1 MTFNPNADVSDNRA
15 RRSTGR
21 TVGVA
26 AGGIGGVGIVIAIVV
41 ALLGGNPMDVLGA
54 GQQQQPAIEASPVAD
69 CKTGADANAD
79 PACRLAASTLS
90 LDKFWAGK
98 VEGYTPPEAIIYSGT
113 EQSPCGTAS
122 NQVGPF
128 YCPSDQGIYVDP
140 SFFSIMQQQFG
151 ASAGSLAQLY
161 VLGHEWGHH
170 IQSITGIMQQHPNN
184 GTGEDSNG
192 VKTELQADC
201 FAGAWIKDLP
211 KEKDSKGVSYFKA
224 PTDAE
229 IDDALNAAAAV
240 GDDNIQSRSGRVN
253 PETWTHG
260 SSAERKKWFM
270 TGYQQGINACNTF

>member
-26 AGGIGGVGIVIAIVV
+26 AGGVGGLGIVIAIVV
-41 ALLGGNPMDVLGA
+41 ALMGGNPMDVLGA
-54 GQQQQPAIEASPVAD
+54 AQQQPAVEQSAAAD

-79 PACRLAASTLS
+79 PACRLAAATLS
-90 LDKFWAGK
+90 LDDFWAAN

-128 YCPSDQGIYVDP
+128 YCPSNQAIYVDP
-140 SFFSIMQQQFG
+140 SFFQIMQKQFG
-151 ASAGSLAQLY
+151 ASAGDLAQLY

-170 IQSITGIMQQHPNN
+170 IQSITGIMQEHPND

-201 FAGAWIKDLP
+201 FAGGWIQDMTKQKD
-211 KEKDSKGVSYFKA
+211 DKGVAYFQK
-224 PTDAE
+224 PTDAQ
-229 IDDALNAAAAV
+229 ITDALNAAAAV
-240 GDDNIQSRSGRVN
+240 GDDNIQSRSGQVN

-260 SSAERKKWFM
+260 SSAEREKWFM
-270 TGYQQGINACNTF
+270 TGYTKGIGACNTF